1 MALEMKP
8 ECEKCGR
15 PLAGQDEAFLCSYEC
30 TVCASCVKQM
40 STVCPNWGG
49 ELVRHPHRKT
59 NNCRW
64 PFCPPDLSPPC
75 LAASAACA
83 SCFGTAENACDCP
96 LKPIVRLQPSPRCIG
111 SIGETANKVDECC
124 RLSFEEA

>member
-49 ELVRHPHRKT
+49 ELVRPLHREDEQT
-59 NNCRW
+59 VGGRFARRTLAPVPCRI
-64 PFCPPDLSPPC
+64 CC
-75 LAASAACA
+75 LCQ
-83 SCFGTAENACDCP
+83 
-96 LKPIVRLQPSPRCIG
+96 LLQDG
-111 SIGETANKVDECC
+111 KGHL
-124 RLSFEEA
+124 RLSFEAYCPFTTLSALHRQHWRDR